1 MSLLLNVLNVTEIL
15 SRGDFYMS
23 NSTGVKTTTALFE
36 NANVPEFYILGN
48 EEGYLEI
55 NILSK
60 ESN

>member
-1 MSLLLNVLNVTEIL
+1 MFPRLNVLNVTEIL
-15 SRGDFYMS
+15 SRRDFYMS
-23 NSTGVKTTTALFE
+23 DSTGVKTATALIE

-48 EEGYLEI
+48 EEGHLEI

>member
-1 MSLLLNVLNVTEIL
+1 
-15 SRGDFYMS
+15 MS